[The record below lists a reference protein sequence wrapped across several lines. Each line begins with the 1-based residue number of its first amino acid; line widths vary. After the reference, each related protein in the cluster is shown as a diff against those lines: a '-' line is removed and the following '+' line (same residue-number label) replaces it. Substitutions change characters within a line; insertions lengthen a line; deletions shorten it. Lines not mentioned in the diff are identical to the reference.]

1 MNYSLLS
8 KLYYKNKDTYMCA
21 YENRYNNESTIKFDL
36 QISKNPAFLTCSFEL
51 LNLISSIY
59 RLDKRLENLA
69 NRLPGIALEQFT
81 VKCLIDEISLTNEIE
96 GVQSTR
102 KEINDILVEKN
113 ITKSN
118 QRLFGLVKKYQL
130 LSAQDLQINSCE
142 DIRKIYDELVLKE
155 ITADNPDNIP
165 DGLFFRQNSVNVQ
178 NQHFKSIHRG
188 IVPEQAIIEYMNKAL
203 KILHDDS
210 IEILIRISLFHY
222 LFGYIHPF
230 YDGNGRTSRFISS
243 YLLSQEL
250 HPLVSYSLSYTIKKN
265 IHLYYNAFKY
275 SNDPKNNGDLT
286 PFILIFLEILQE
298 AVSDLC
304 EILTNKIE
312 DFENLSRQLE
322 TLVPPRIMDILYI
335 LLQNT
340 LFGEKGLSVYDI
352 HDITHMSL
360 PKIRTVLK
368 ESSEYLVVTK
378 DGKVNNYQIDLEK
391 VNE

>member
-1 MNYSLLS
+1 M
-8 KLYYKNKDTYMCA
+8 
-21 YENRYNNESTIKFDL
+21 
-36 QISKNPAFLTCSFEL
+36 
-51 LNLISSIY
+51 
-59 RLDKRLENLA
+59 
-69 NRLPGIALEQFT
+69 
-81 VKCLIDEISLTNEIE
+81 
-96 GVQSTR
+96 
-102 KEINDILVEKN
+102 
-113 ITKSN
+113 
-118 QRLFGLVKKYQL
+118 
-130 LSAQDLQINSCE
+130 
-142 DIRKIYDELVLKE
+142 
-155 ITADNPDNIP
+155 
-165 DGLFFRQNSVNVQ
+165 
-178 NQHFKSIHRG
+178 
-188 IVPEQAIIEYMNKAL
+188 
-203 KILHDDS
+203 
-210 IEILIRISLFHY
+210 
-222 LFGYIHPF
+222 
-230 YDGNGRTSRFISS
+230 
-243 YLLSQEL
+243 
-250 HPLVSYSLSYTIKKN
+250 
-265 IHLYYNAFKY
+265 YYNAFKY
-275 SNDPKNNGDLT
+275 SNDPKNKGDLT